1 MKGGATPLQST
12 DPQGRNA
19 ASNNGGPVSVK
30 DYIEKVSAQLDAKT
44 MFEKISM
51 RAYIATHISDG
62 DIEAKMGAYA
72 NPQAKTRAQAR
83 VMCADALLAEL
94 AKS

>member
-1 MKGGATPLQST
+1 MDSMMTFE
-12 DPQGRNA
+12 RA
-19 ASNNGGPVSVK
+19 ADGTIKFYCPM
-30 DYIEKVSAQLDAKT
+30 T
-44 MFEKISM
+44 M